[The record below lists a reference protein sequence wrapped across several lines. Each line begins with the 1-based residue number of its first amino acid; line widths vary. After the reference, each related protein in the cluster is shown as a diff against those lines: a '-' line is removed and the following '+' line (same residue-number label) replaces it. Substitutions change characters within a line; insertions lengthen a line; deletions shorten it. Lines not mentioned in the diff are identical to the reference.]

1 MKIFIK
7 LLNGKSFDFEVNQ
20 SDTIKS
26 IKEKISDKEEIPI
39 NYINLIYFGK
49 ELEDNKALIDYGIII
64 KNDPTI
70 HAVFKL
76 KGIEKISVKTIE
88 GKVLN
93 FDVLPSDTIEIIKLK
108 IKEEEGL
115 DPTQL
120 NLFFNKLLLKNDKTL
135 LDYNFYSETIIKIV
149 PNGILQIENLQGKI
163 IDIEAKHSDS
173 IESIKEKIKYKE
185 GSNPIQFHLFF
196 DNKLLK
202 DDKTLEDY
210 DISSES
216 ILKMVQKDLFKIE
229 SLDGKK
235 ITIEAKTFETIEYI
249 KKKIKEKEK
258 LVQCRC
264 ELIFKGKLLEDC
276 KTLDYY
282 NIDEAS
288 LIYFKYYKLLEVVLN
303 VNGEK
308 EINLII
314 ESKDTIRKVKQK
326 INNIEGIFP
335 NRYKL
340 KFNKIEVEDD
350 KTIEDYNI
358 TNKNILHLFQI
369 DMIQIELEKDKK
381 IIINVEYLDTPIRI
395 IKQKIEDKEGISSN
409 EYKLIFKGIKLEDYK
424 TLDDYG
430 INNKS
435 IIILEYYKNFKILI
449 YEDKNIYYIKAYSLD
464 TIKKIKEK
472 INNINGVP
480 INKYILKFESIKLED
495 HKTLDDYYMENTKLS
510 FYIIYCPLIKIV
522 VSTWTGRSFYLD
534 AETSNTI
541 SKIKEMLQ
549 NKIQINID
557 YLRLTFR
564 GKTLEDDKILEY
576 YNINNHYNLEL
587 VFRLSLSLRLRGG
600 H

>member
-39 NYINLIYFGK
+39 NYIRLIYFGK

-70 HAVFKL
+70 HAVFKI
-76 KGIEKISVKTIE
+76 KGFEKISVKTIE

-163 IDIEAKHSDS
+163 IDIEANHSDS

-235 ITIEAKTFETIEYI
+235 IAIEAKTFETIEYI

-282 NIDEAS
+282 NIDETS
-288 LIYFKYYKLLEVVLN
+288 LIYFKYYKLLEVLLN
-303 VNGEK
+303 VNDER
-308 EINLII
+308 EINLTV

-326 INNIEGIFP
+326 INNIEGILP

-340 KFNKIEVEDD
+340 KYNEIDVEDD

-358 TNKNILHLFQI
+358 TNRNILHLFQI
-369 DMIQIELEKDKK
+369 DMIQIQVNKDKK
-381 IIINVEYLDTPIRI
+381 IIINVEYSDTPIRI
-395 IKQKIEDKEGISSN
+395 IKQKIKDKEGILSN

-435 IIILEYYKNFKILI
+435 IIILKYYKNFEISI
-449 YEDKNIYYIKAYSLD
+449 YDNKNIYYIKAGSLD

-472 INNINGVP
+472 IKIINGVP
-480 INKYILKFESIKLED
+480 INKYILEFETIKLED
-495 HKTLDDYYMENTKLS
+495 YKTLDDYNIENTKIS
-510 FYIIYCPLIKIV
+510 FYIIYCPLITIFV
-522 VSTWTGRSFYLD
+522 TTWTGRSFYLD

-541 SKIKEMLQ
+541 SEIKKMLQ
-549 NKIQINID
+549 NKIKINID
-557 YLRLTFR
+557 SQRLTFR
-564 GKTLEDDKILEY
+564 GKTLEDDKTLEY
-576 YNINNHYNLEL
+576 YNVNNYYNLEL
-587 VFRLSLSLRLRGG
+587 VFRLSLRLRGG